1 MKTISAKRNHG
12 FVVAY
17 VLFAL
22 TIMSLTIAAYARMRN
37 GADNGVQMERV
48 KDTLIQQADLIRSKL
63 IVCATSFPN
72 ADNGS
77 GFHPTYPATPA
88 SGLVKDLAC
97 PGQGTVAGN
106 LWKGGDG
113 IYEPPSIIELN
124 GWHYINDAT
133 SVRITNSASSSY
145 PPVLAGFTNA
155 GKSIGPQASIS
166 SGSITVTITN

>member
-1 MKTISAKRNHG
+1 MQSKPHSKG

-22 TIMSLTIAAYARMRN
+22 TIMSLAIAAYARMRN

-48 KDTLIQQADLIRSKL
+48 KDTLVQQADLIRSKL
-63 IVCATSFPN
+63 LVCATSFPN
-72 ADNGS
+72 GDNGS

-97 PGQGTVAGN
+97 PGQGTAVGN
-106 LWKGGDG
+106 LWKGTDG
-113 IYEPPSIIELN
+113 IYEPPAIVELT
-124 GWHYINDAT
+124 GWHYVNDAT
-133 SVRITNSASSSY
+133 SVRISNSASASY
-145 PPVLAGFTNA
+145 APILAGFTNA
-155 GKSIGPQASIS
+155 GKSIGSQASIA